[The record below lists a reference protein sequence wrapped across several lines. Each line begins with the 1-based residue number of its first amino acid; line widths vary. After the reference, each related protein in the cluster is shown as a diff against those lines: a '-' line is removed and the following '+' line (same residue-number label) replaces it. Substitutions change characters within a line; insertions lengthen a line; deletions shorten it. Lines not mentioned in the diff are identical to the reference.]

1 MKRYRLLP
9 MLLLAACVAFA
20 ADSSDSKR
28 PGPPPGGKGGKEMTA
43 EQRESE
49 ELTQVSQKITLQAA
63 QSDSLKAIF
72 LSFHNAMPKPGQGS
86 GPPSSTTMDSLAT
99 IRDARVAKVLDA
111 TQYSTYQSLIAERKS
126 KSKGG
131 PGKRQ

>member
-1 MKRYRLLP
+1 MKSMRIVFILLFTS
-9 MLLLAACVAFA
+9 CIAFA
-20 ADSSDSKR
+20 SDSSDSKR
-28 PGPPPGGKGGKEMTA
+28 PGPPPDGKGGKEMTA
-43 EQRESE
+43 EQRASD
-49 ELTQVSQKITLQAA
+49 ELSQVSQKITLQGA

-86 GPPSSTTMDSLAT
+86 GPPSSTTMDSLST

-111 TQYSTYQSLIAERKS
+111 SQYTTYQSLMAERKS

-131 PGKRQ
+131 PGKRN